1 MSGKVVSGQDA
12 ASKEPTSSEAAP
24 REAAAMRVRSLGRS
38 PGLLTAVVVVAIAVL
53 LALVYLVGGKSS
65 GLVTQAVI
73 TGILLGGV
81 YALVSLGLTLIFGV
95 LGIVN
100 FAQGSMLTLAMYVV
114 YELATSTGL
123 NLYLATLVA
132 IPALFVL
139 GYLVQAL
146 MLNRLMQRGETEGQL
161 LVTLGLSLLIVN
173 VLLLAFGGQP
183 KSVRSPAEGDL
194 HLLGAIVSVPRLI
207 AFGGAIVLAA
217 VLTLVLRGT
226 RLGLTIRSV
235 AANAEGAALV
245 GVNVRR
251 VFALT
256 FGLGAACV
264 GAAGGLVLP
273 FLSLTPSTGE
283 QFTILAFVIVVL
295 GGLGSVTG
303 AVLGGLTIGL
313 VQTVG
318 GLFLPGTGALLLVFA
333 VFVLVLFLRPQGLF
347 GSAQ

>member
-1 MSGKVVSGQDA
+1 MTGKVVSSQEATSTEAVPQEA
-12 ASKEPTSSEAAP
+12 ASP
-24 REAAAMRVRSLGRS
+24 RARSLGRS
-38 PGLLTAVVVVAIAVL
+38 PGLLTAGVVVVVAVL
-53 LALVYLVGGKSS
+53 LALVYLVGGKSA

-73 TGILLGGV
+73 NGILLGGV
-81 YALVSLGLTLIFGV
+81 YALVSMGLTLIFGV

-100 FAQGSMLTLAMYVV
+100 FAQGTMLTLAMYVV
-114 YELATSTGL
+114 FELVTAAGL

-132 IPALFVL
+132 IPVLFVL
-139 GYLVQAL
+139 GYLIQAL
-146 MLNRLMQRGETEGQL
+146 MLNRLMERGQTEGQL
-161 LVTLGLSLLIVN
+161 LITLGLSLLIAN
-173 VLLLAFGGQP
+173 VLLMTFGGQP

-194 HLLGAIVSVPRLI
+194 HIAGALVSVPRLI

-217 VLTLVLRGT
+217 VLTLVLRRT

-318 GLFLPGTGALLLVFA
+318 GLYFPGDGALLLVFA

>member
-1 MSGKVVSGQDA
+1 MTGKAVSSQEA
-12 ASKEPTSSEAAP
+12 ASLQLKS
-24 REAAAMRVRSLGRS
+24 VGRS
-38 PGLLTAVVVVAIAVL
+38 PVLLTAVVVVAVAVL
-53 LALVYLVGGKSS
+53 LAVVYTVGGKPS

-81 YALVSLGLTLIFGV
+81 YALVSMGLTLIFGV

-100 FAQGSMLTLAMYVV
+100 FAQGTMLTLAMYVV
-114 YELATSTGL
+114 FELVTAAGL
-123 NLYLATLVA
+123 NLYVATLVA
-132 IPALFVL
+132 IPVLFVL
-139 GYLVQAL
+139 GYLIQAL
-146 MLNRLMQRGETEGQL
+146 MLNRLMRRGETEGQL
-161 LVTLGLSLLIVN
+161 LITLGLSLLIAN
-173 VLLLAFGGQP
+173 ILLLIFGGQP
-183 KSVRSPAEGDL
+183 KSVPSPAEGDI
-194 HLLGAIVSVPRLI
+194 HLFDAIVSVPRLI
-207 AFGGAIVLAA
+207 AFVGAIVLAG
-217 VLTLVLRGT
+217 VLTVVLRRT

-251 VFALT
+251 IFALT

-318 GLFLPGTGALLLVFA
+318 GLYLPGTGALLLVFA

>member
-1 MSGKVVSGQDA
+1 MTDEVVS
-12 ASKEPTSSEAAP
+12 
-24 REAAAMRVRSLGRS
+24 RRRSTPDGIGGISRS
-38 PGLLTAVVVVAIAVL
+38 TVLLTTGVVAALVVVLVL
-53 LALVYLVGGKSS
+53 IYTVGGKGSS
-65 GLVTQAVI
+65 LVTQAVI
-73 TGILLGGV
+73 TGLLLGGV
-81 YALVSLGLTLIFGV
+81 YALVSMGLTLIFGV

-100 FAQGSMLTLAMYVV
+100 FAQGTLLTLAMYVV
-114 YELATSTGL
+114 YELARGGVDI
-123 NLYLATLVA
+123 YLATVIA
-132 IPALFVL
+132 IPVLFAV
-139 GYLVQAL
+139 GYVIQAT
-146 MLNRLMQRGETEGQL
+146 MLNRLMSKGQTDGQL
-161 LVTLGLSLLIVN
+161 LVTLGLSLLIGN
-173 VLLLAFGGQP
+173 LLLLAFGGQP
-183 KSVRSPAEGDL
+183 KSANSPADGNF
-194 HLLGAIVSVPRLI
+194 HLFGALVSVPRLI
-207 AFGGAIVLAA
+207 AFAGAILLALA
-217 VLTLVLRGT
+217 LTAVLRGT
-226 RLGLTIRSV
+226 SLGLTIRSV

-295 GGLGSVTG
+295 GGLGSVAG

-318 GLFLPGTGALLLVFA
+318 GLYLPGTGALLLVFG
-333 VFVLVLFLRPQGLF
+333 VFVLVLFARPQGLF

>member
-1 MSGKVVSGQDA
+1 MSGEVVSSQKATSQEAGPQRTPQET
-12 ASKEPTSSEAAP
+12 EPRRATSL
-24 REAAAMRVRSLGRS
+24 RRS
-38 PGLLTAVVVVAIAVL
+38 PALLTAAVVVGIAVV
-53 LALVYLVGGKSS
+53 LALVYLVGGKSA

-100 FAQGSMLTLAMYVV
+100 FAQGTMLTLAMYVV
-114 YELATSTGL
+114 FELVTAAGL
-123 NLYLATLVA
+123 NLYVATLLA
-132 IPALFVL
+132 IPVLFLL
-139 GYLVQAL
+139 GYVVQAL

-161 LVTLGLSLLIVN
+161 LVTLGLSLLIAN

-183 KSVRSPAEGDL
+183 KSVRSPAEGDW
-194 HLLGAIVSVPRLI
+194 HLFGSIVSVPRLI
-207 AFGGAIVLAA
+207 AFGGAILLAA
-217 VLTLVLRGT
+217 VLTLVLRRT

-318 GLFLPGTGALLLVFA
+318 GLYFPGDGALLLVFA

>member
-1 MSGKVVSGQDA
+1 MSGKVVSSQEA
-12 ASKEPTSSEAAP
+12 TSQEATP
-24 REAAAMRVRSLGRS
+24 PEARPQKTGPLRGKSVGRS
-38 PGLLTAVVVVAIAVL
+38 PGLLTAAVVVVIAVL
-53 LALVYLVGGKSS
+53 LALVYAVGGKSA

-81 YALVSLGLTLIFGV
+81 YALVSMGLTLIFGV

-100 FAQGSMLTLAMYVV
+100 FAQGSMLTLAMFVV
-114 YELATSTGL
+114 YELVTAAGL

-132 IPALFVL
+132 IPVLFVL

-173 VLLLAFGGQP
+173 ILLLAFGGQP
-183 KSVRSPAEGDL
+183 KSVHSPGGDL
-194 HLLGAIVSVPRLI
+194 HLFGAIVSVPRLI
-207 AFGGAIVLAA
+207 AFAGAIVLAA
-217 VLTLVLRGT
+217 VLTLVLRRT

-318 GLFLPGTGALLLVFA
+318 GLYFPGDGALLLVFA

>member
-1 MSGKVVSGQDA
+1 MAGEAVSTQQ
-12 ASKEPTSSEAAP
+12 AAP
-24 REAAAMRVRSLGRS
+24 PRRKLGARS
-38 PGLLTAVVVVAIAVL
+38 PVVLTAAVVVGIAVL
-53 LALVYLVGGKSS
+53 LAIVYAVGGKSP

-81 YALVSLGLTLIFGV
+81 YALVSIGLTLIFGV

-100 FAQGSMLTLAMYVV
+100 FAQGTMLTLAMYVV
-114 YELATSTGL
+114 FELVTAAGL
-123 NLYLATLVA
+123 DLYVATLVA
-132 IPALFVL
+132 IPLLFGL
-139 GYLVQAL
+139 GYLVQAS
-146 MLNRLMQRGETEGQL
+146 MLNRLMQRGHTEGQL
-161 LVTLGLSLLIVN
+161 LVTLGLSLLIAN
-173 VLLLAFGGQP
+173 ILLLSFGGQP
-183 KSVRSPAEGDL
+183 KSVASPAEGNF
-194 HLLGAIVSVPRLI
+194 HVLGAIVSVPRLI

-217 VLTLVLRGT
+217 VLTLVLRRT
-226 RLGLTIRSV
+226 KLGLTIRSV

-283 QFTILAFVIVVL
+283 QFTILAFIIVVL

-318 GLFLPGTGALLLVFA
+318 GLYLPGTGALLLVFA
-333 VFVLVLFLRPQGLF
+333 VFILVLFLRPQGLF
-347 GSAQ
+347 GSVQ